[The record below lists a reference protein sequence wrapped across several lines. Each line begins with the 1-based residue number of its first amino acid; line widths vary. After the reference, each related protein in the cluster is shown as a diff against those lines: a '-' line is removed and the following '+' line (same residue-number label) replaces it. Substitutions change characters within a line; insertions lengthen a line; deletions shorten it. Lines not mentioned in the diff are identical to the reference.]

1 MLGRPLE
8 SEARERL
15 WAALYDALWRSHV
28 YAMTAELQVS
38 VWRRVNSV
46 QTLSVIWEQLV
57 EEYGGG
63 APA

>member
-38 VWRRVNSV
+38 VWRRAAAVTSP
-46 QTLSVIWEQLV
+46 SVIWEQLV
-57 EEYGGG
+57 QEYGG
-63 APA
+63 AAA